1 VTDHAALARDL
12 LHDGKPTVGQGY
24 TSLHE
29 TQVVMQ
35 LAGIGH
41 ALLAVAEALRG
52 KPAVPAGM
60 VDVSTAAGTPEYLPA
75 EIACSTCGHIPQAH
89 AASGRACTAPDCSCL
104 EFLP

>member
-1 VTDHAALARDL
+1 MAIGVDAVTDHAALARDL
-12 LHDGKPTVGQGY
+12 LHDGKPTVGQCY

-41 ALLAVAEALRG
+41 A
-52 KPAVPAGM
+52 
-60 VDVSTAAGTPEYLPA
+60 PEYLPA